1 VCDEC
6 STPIAR
12 AQRPRPV
19 YLVLTP
25 TNCETHEQHTTLPFP
40 DNVNLRRCERGA
52 ALSAPQCVT
61 ALGLGCKT
69 PRCPRSHVRP
79 KALPSA
85 WRPAC
90 GHRAGSWRWEQR
102 KSTCQK
108 RRLGTRPD
116 GCRMHFEGADA
127 ESQLARAQRA
137 PDDPPEGIEGQ
148 SVNTTCGVDS
158 TAKRATG
165 RPACASTHIWYKRSA
180 VPYEGGQ
187 CGRGQRSR
195 TAQRVEARGAS
206 RTPCA
211 QHSGWAS

>member
-1 VCDEC
+1 MHSGCASVRSVVSDRVRFA
-6 STPIAR
+6 SQDSASP
-12 AQRPRPV
+12 PHPW
-19 YLVLTP
+19 
-25 TNCETHEQHTTLPFP
+25 
-40 DNVNLRRCERGA
+40 
-52 ALSAPQCVT
+52 LS
-61 ALGLGCKT
+61 KT
-69 PRCPRSHVRP
+69 PGALCGGPRAATGLAVGGAS
-79 KALPSA
+79 
-85 WRPAC
+85 
-90 GHRAGSWRWEQR
+90 GE

>member
-1 VCDEC
+1 MAAVLGVRTDRPVEVKQRRRWIRDRAGVHSSWDEC
-6 STPIAR
+6 SAPTAR

-108 RRLGTRPD
+108 LKTWYATRWLPYAFRGRRCRIATRPCATRARRPS
-116 GCRMHFEGADA
+116 GGHRRPI
-127 ESQLARAQRA
+127 SQHYMR
-137 PDDPPEGIEGQ
+137 
-148 SVNTTCGVDS
+148 C
-158 TAKRATG
+158 
-165 RPACASTHIWYKRSA
+165 
-180 VPYEGGQ
+180 
-187 CGRGQRSR
+187 
-195 TAQRVEARGAS
+195 
-206 RTPCA
+206 
-211 QHSGWAS
+211 